1 MDRLIS
7 SFLILFSVSSPIS
20 ISVSEGALLFALL
33 FWIAKMIK
41 ERRFLFRDNPL
52 NLSITLFLFI
62 TFIGV
67 FFSRDIGV
75 SLSGFRAE
83 WTVLCFFLFS
93 ANAKEKKWLFIKCL
107 LVSSAIAGLYG
118 VFQHFSGLDPILNK
132 YTPPRATGF
141 FGCMTFG
148 NYQALVLSFSLPILV
163 HIARKGFLHF
173 IGALFLASSI
183 FGGLLFSFT
192 RGAWLGFLCSL
203 IWFCILK
210 NKKILF
216 LLIPICFA
224 IYLLSADLKTRFISI
239 VDKGSHG
246 WREYMWSSGWNMFKK
261 HPIFGVGIDNYPRYV
276 REYLPNS
283 LSSNEKECIVNI
295 ACHSHSNYIQL
306 LSERGIFAFLGFLF
320 ILATFLRK
328 TGSLIKTSADEFSSS
343 ILLGGQSAVI
353 CFLVS
358 GITEY
363 TYGDSEVIML
373 FWLILGLTLSV
384 QTLKNRPQ
392 RM

>member
-1 MDRLIS
+1 
-7 SFLILFSVSSPIS
+7 
-20 ISVSEGALLFALL
+20 
-33 FWIAKMIK
+33 
-41 ERRFLFRDNPL
+41 
-52 NLSITLFLFI
+52 
-62 TFIGV
+62 
-67 FFSRDIGV
+67 
-75 SLSGFRAE
+75 
-83 WTVLCFFLFS
+83 
-93 ANAKEKKWLFIKCL
+93 
-107 LVSSAIAGLYG
+107 
-118 VFQHFSGLDPILNK
+118 
-132 YTPPRATGF
+132 
-141 FGCMTFG
+141 MTFG

-163 HIARKGFLHF
+163 YIAQKGFLHF
-173 IGALFLASSI
+173 VAAIFLAGSI

-192 RGAWLGFLCSL
+192 RGAWLGFLSSI

-224 IYLLSADLKTRFISI
+224 IYLLSSDLKTRFISI
-239 VDKGSHG
+239 MDKGSHG
-246 WREYMWSSGWNMFKK
+246 WREYMWSAGLNMFKK

-283 LSSNEKECIVNI
+283 LSGSEKENIANI

-306 LSERGIFAFLGFLF
+306 LSERGIFALLSFLF
-320 ILATFLRK
+320 ILITFLRK
-328 TGSLIKTSADEFSSS
+328 TSSLIKTPTDEFSSS

-363 TYGDSEVIML
+363 TYGDSEIIML

-392 RM
+392 RV